1 MQDRNSKIL
10 IFFIL
15 IFCASCASIE
25 GSRELIPYPW
35 EVPENPRGCWIELET
50 KVDKI
55 SGEFIGLSEENVY
68 VEVIKFGKK
77 LYAVPR
83 DEVKKARIVVFYP
96 NGIGYLGLWTL
107 LGVLSTLSHG
117 WGLILSAPIWLLFG
131 IPSMIGRS
139 YEPVFSYS
147 KKELDK
153 MSIYARYPQ
162 GVPMEIRQKAT
173 RFTR

>member
-1 MQDRNSKIL
+1 L

-83 DEVKKARIVVFYP
+83 DEVKTARIVVFYP

>member
-1 MQDRNSKIL
+1 MQDRNLKIL

-68 VEVIKFGKK
+68 VEVQFGKK
-77 LYAVPR
+77 LYAIPR
-83 DEVKKARIVVFYP
+83 DEVKEAQIVVFYP
-96 NGIGYLGLWTL
+96 DGTGYLGLWTL

>member
-1 MQDRNSKIL
+1 MQDRNLKIL

-83 DEVKKARIVVFYP
+83 DEVKTARIVVFYP

>member
-1 MQDRNSKIL
+1 MQDRNLKIL

-15 IFCASCASIE
+15 IFCASCASIR
-25 GSRELIPYPW
+25 GPRELIPDPQ

-55 SGEFIGLSEENVY
+55 YGEFIGLSEENVY
-68 VEVIKFGKK
+68 VEVQFGKK

-96 NGIGYLGLWTL
+96 DGTGYLGLWTL

>member
-1 MQDRNSKIL
+1 MQDRNLKIL

-15 IFCASCASIE
+15 IFCASCASIR
-25 GSRELIPYPW
+25 GPRKLIPDPE

-55 SGEFIGLSEENVY
+55 SGEFIGLSEDNVY

-83 DEVKKARIVVFYP
+83 DEVKKAQIVVFYP
-96 NGIGYLGLWTL
+96 DGTSYLGLWTL
-107 LGVLSTLSHG
+107 LGVLLSFTHG
-117 WGLILSAPIWLLFG
+117 GYLLISIPIWSLFG
-131 IPSMIGRS
+131 ISSIIGRS

>member
-1 MQDRNSKIL
+1 MQDRNLKIL

-15 IFCASCASIE
+15 IFCASCASIR
-25 GSRELIPYPW
+25 GPRELIPDPE

-55 SGEFIGLSEENVY
+55 FGEFIGLSEENVY

-83 DEVKKARIVVFYP
+83 DEVKKARIVAFYP
-96 NGIGYLGLWTL
+96 DGIDYLGLWTL
-107 LGVLSTLSHG
+107 LGVLSTPSHG
-117 WGLILSAPIWLLFG
+117 WYKTYSALIWSLFG
-131 IPSMIGRS
+131 ISSIIGRS
-139 YEPVFSYS
+139 YEPVFNYS

-162 GVPMEIRQKAT
+162 GVPMEIKQKAT

>member
-1 MQDRNSKIL
+1 MQDRNLKIL

-15 IFCASCASIE
+15 IFCASCASIR
-25 GSRELIPYPW
+25 GPRELIPDPE

-55 SGEFIGLSEENVY
+55 SGEFIGLSEDNVY

-83 DEVKKARIVVFYP
+83 DEVKKAQIVVFYP
-96 NGIGYLGLWTL
+96 DGTSYLGLWTL
-107 LGVLSTLSHG
+107 LGVLLSFTHG
-117 WGLILSAPIWLLFG
+117 GYLLISIPIWSLFG
-131 IPSMIGRS
+131 ISSIIGRS

-173 RFTR
+173 RFIR

>member
-1 MQDRNSKIL
+1 MQDRNLKIL

-68 VEVIKFGKK
+68 VEVQFGKK

-83 DEVKKARIVVFYP
+83 DEVKTAQIVVFYP
-96 NGIGYLGLWTL
+96 DGTGYLGLWTL

>member
-1 MQDRNSKIL
+1 MQDRNLKIL

-15 IFCASCASIE
+15 IFCASCASIR
-25 GSRELIPYPW
+25 GPRELIPDPE

-55 SGEFIGLSEENVY
+55 SGEFIGLSEDNVY

-83 DEVKKARIVVFYP
+83 DEVKKAQIVVFYP
-96 NGIGYLGLWTL
+96 DGTSYLGLWTL
-107 LGVLSTLSHG
+107 LGVLLSFTHG
-117 WGLILSAPIWLLFG
+117 GYLLISIPIWLLFG
-131 IPSMIGRS
+131 ISSIIGRS